1 MELLSSRQRGAGW
14 TQREKSVCLYFMA
27 DVRIVFVSEN
37 YLRIQFESRF
47 LVVRML
53 FSVPFFV
60 PLELSR

>member
-1 MELLSSRQRGAGW
+1 MDGDE
-14 TQREKSVCLYFMA
+14 QREKSSYLYFMA

-53 FSVPFFV
+53 FSVLFFV
-60 PLELSR
+60 PLELSS